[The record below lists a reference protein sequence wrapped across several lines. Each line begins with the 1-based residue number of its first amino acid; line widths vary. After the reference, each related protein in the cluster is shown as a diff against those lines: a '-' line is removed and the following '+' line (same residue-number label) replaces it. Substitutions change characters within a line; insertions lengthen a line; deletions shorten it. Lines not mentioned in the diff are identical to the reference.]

1 MTLQIYDLKKGFGI
15 DELFNH
21 LSFELKP
28 NEKMALI
35 GRNGCGKTTLL
46 KIIAGQLDMD
56 AGQIFKPKEMQIGYL
71 SQSNLPQFD
80 LSVQSY
86 IHEIYRDIFRMEQ
99 QLSTY
104 EEKLRQD
111 HSEEVLNQYANLQQ
125 AFELAGGY
133 TYQSEMDTVLS
144 QFGFTKA
151 EYERSVMSF
160 SGGEKTRL
168 AFARLLLSK
177 PDVLILD
184 EPTNHLDLSTIEW
197 LETYLKNYPRSVL
210 FVSHDRMFIDR
221 IAKVILELEDG
232 ELTRYPGNY
241 SNYLV
246 QKALNLEKQASAYTR
261 QQKDIQRLEQ
271 LIEKF
276 RYKKNKAKF
285 AQSKIKYLD
294 RMDRIDPVKKDS
306 RSFHGTFHA
315 RLRGGKHVL
324 TLKEFKV
331 GYDSVLSTINLE
343 LLAHQHTAIVGDNG
357 IGKSTFLRTLL
368 NEIPA
373 LGGDVL
379 WGHQIE
385 LGYFDQ
391 EQVEYQSQ
399 DTVLEDL
406 WNAYPELTMTE
417 VRTVL
422 GSFLFTADDVFK
434 EVQVLSGGE
443 KVRLALA
450 KLMLKQANLLILDEP
465 TNHLDIPAKEAL
477 EKALAEYEGTLLFVS
492 HDRYFIQKMAKQVLK
507 IEKDSCKLEPLET
520 AFVYEEKINDF
531 FNEKVIE
538 VIPSESKQQSKSRL
552 IKQIQKI
559 EAQISERE
567 TLLEEK
573 RQLRFDPE
581 YYHDHIKMKDLDEE
595 IDEIHNQIAA
605 FMKDWESLHESIER
619 T

>member
-1 MTLQIYDLKKGFGI
+1 MTLQINDVRKRFGA

-21 LSFELKP
+21 LSFDLKP
-28 NEKMALI
+28 NEKTALI

-46 KIIAGQLDMD
+46 KMIAGQLELDE
-56 AGQIFKPKEMQIGYL
+56 GQIFKPRDMQIGYL
-71 SQSNLPQFD
+71 SQSNLPQYD
-80 LSVQSY
+80 LSVSAY
-86 IHEIYRDIFRMEQ
+86 INEIFIPLFKMEK
-99 QLSTY
+99 QLS
-104 EEKLRQD
+104 ELESKLKHD
-111 HSEEVLNQYANLQQ
+111 HSEALLVQYANLQQ

-133 TYQSEMDTVLS
+133 TYQSEIDTVLS
-144 QFGFTKA
+144 QFGFGKA
-151 EYERSVMSF
+151 DYQRSVMSF

-168 AFARLLLSK
+168 AFSRLLLSK

-197 LETYLKNYPRSVL
+197 LETYLKNYPKAVL

-221 IAKVILELEDG
+221 IAKVVLELEEG

-246 QKALNLEKQASAYTR
+246 QKALNLEKQASAYSR

-294 RMDRIDPVKKDS
+294 RMERIDPVKKDS
-306 RSFHGTFHA
+306 RSFHGRFHA

-324 TLKEFKV
+324 TIKDLKV

-373 LGGDVL
+373 LAGDVL

-385 LGYFDQ
+385 LAYFDQ

-406 WNAYPELTMTE
+406 WNAYPDLTMTE

-422 GSFLFTADDVFK
+422 GSFLFTSDEVFK

-477 EKALAEYEGTLLFVS
+477 EKALADYEGTLLFVS
-492 HDRYFIQKMAKQVLK
+492 HDRYFIQKMAKQVLV
-507 IEKDSCKLEPLET
+507 IEKEACRLEALET
-520 AFVYEEKINDF
+520 AFVLED
-531 FNEKVIE
+531 KVKSE
-538 VIPSESKQQSKSRL
+538 TLNKSDEFVPTESKQHSKSRL

-559 EAQISERE
+559 EAMISEKE

-573 RQLRFDPE
+573 RQQRFEPDF
-581 YYHDHIKMKDLDEE
+581 YHDHLKMKNLDEE
-595 IDEIHNQIAA
+595 IDEVHNQIAA
-605 FMKDWESLHESIER
+605 LMLDWESLHESIER
-619 T
+619 A

>member
-1 MTLQIYDLKKGFGI
+1 MELQLATF
-15 DELFNH
+15 
-21 LSFELKP
+21 
-28 NEKMALI
+28 
-35 GRNGCGKTTLL
+35 
-46 KIIAGQLDMD
+46 
-56 AGQIFKPKEMQIGYL
+56 
-71 SQSNLPQFD
+71 
-80 LSVQSY
+80 
-86 IHEIYRDIFRMEQ
+86 
-99 QLSTY
+99 

-111 HSEEVLNQYANLQQ
+111 HSEEILNQYANLQQ
-125 AFELAGGY
+125 TFELAGGY

-144 QFGFTKA
+144 QFGFSKA
-151 EYERSVMSF
+151 EYDRSVMSF

-197 LETYLKNYPRSVL
+197 LETYLKNYPKSVL

-221 IAKVILELEDG
+221 IAKVILELEEG

-294 RMDRIDPVKKDS
+294 RMERIDPVKKES

-331 GYDSVLSTINLE
+331 GYDSVLSSINLE

-422 GSFLFTADDVFK
+422 GSFLFTADEVFK

-477 EKALAEYEGTLLFVS
+477 EKALADYEGTLLFVS

-520 AFVYEEKINDF
+520 AFIYEEKTNDF
-531 FNEKVIE
+531 IHEKVIE

-552 IKQIQKI
+552 LKQIQKI

-595 IDEIHNQIAA
+595 IDEIHNHIAA
-605 FMKDWESLHESIER
+605 LMKDWESLHESIES

>member
-46 KIIAGQLDMD
+46 KIIAGHLEMD
-56 AGQIFKPKEMQIGYL
+56 DGQIFKPKDMQIGYL

-86 IHEIYRDIFRMEQ
+86 IHEIYRDIFRMEK
-99 QLSTY
+99 QLSNF

-111 HSEEVLNQYANLQQ
+111 HSEEILNQYANLQQ

-144 QFGFTKA
+144 QFGFSKT
-151 EYERSVMSF
+151 EYDRSVMSF

-294 RMDRIDPVKKDS
+294 RMERIDPIKKES

-368 NEIPA
+368 NEIPSM
-373 LGGDVL
+373 GGDVL

-385 LGYFDQ
+385 VGYFDQ

-406 WNAYPELTMTE
+406 WNAYPDLTMTE

-422 GSFLFTADDVFK
+422 GSFLFTADEVFK

-477 EKALAEYEGTLLFVS
+477 EKALADYEGTLLFVS

-520 AFVYEEKINDF
+520 AFIYEEKTNDF
-531 FNEKVIE
+531 INEKVIE

-595 IDEIHNQIAA
+595 IDEIHNHIAA
-605 FMKDWESLHESIER
+605 LMKDWESLHESIES